1 MSERATKKY
10 MTSRVMR
17 RTVTVAGTVVG
28 SVVLLTGT
36 LGLMS
41 GTASAVPANT
51 LYVTPGGSAGG
62 NCASPATACANINY
76 ALSQAVA
83 GDTIKVAAGTYD
95 QTVAITIPVRLVGS
109 GAGRTIING
118 AGIDPGGSYYGVLYV
133 GTTGGAVSVNGF
145 TFTNPYPYAYTGGE
159 PEVVALADQNADD
172 SVAITSDIISEGS
185 SDPDADSDFPI
196 GIDTFKNSATTTIT
210 DDTINGTFQGAL
222 LEDNGPVSFAHN
234 KIKSLIA
241 VTYDATTYP
250 PEGLFFLSDLAGSL
264 TGQNATSNK
273 FLRYAGYGI
282 IMEAGYSNGN
292 CSDTPCNGSLSGTL
306 SNNHFALG
314 GASGAAAIALQA
326 MNPGNDLTATLTDNR
341 GYVTSP
347 SQAISQQ
354 VSAGATLNVTQNG
367 NTIRV
372 RP

>member
-1 MSERATKKY
+1 
-10 MTSRVMR
+10 MR
-17 RTVTVAGTVVG
+17 RAVTLAGTVAGTA
-28 SVVLLTGT
+28 VLLTGS
-36 LGLMS
+36 LGLTS

-95 QTVAITIPVRLVGS
+95 QTVAITIPVRLVGA
-109 GAGRTIING
+109 GASRTILNG

-145 TFTNPYPYAYTGGE
+145 TITNPYPYAYTGGE
-159 PEVVALADQNADD
+159 PEAVALADQNAGD
-172 SVAITSDIISEGS
+172 SVVITDNVISEGS
-185 SDPDADSDFPI
+185 SDPDADADFPI
-196 GIDTFKNSATTTIT
+196 GIDTFKNYATTTIT
-210 DDTINGTFQGAL
+210 NDTIDGTFQGAL

-234 KIKSLIA
+234 KIKNLIA
-241 VTYDATTYP
+241 VTYDAATYP

-273 FLRYAGYGI
+273 FSHYAGLGI
-282 IMEAGYSNGN
+282 LMEAGYTNGN

-306 SNNHFALG
+306 SHNHFALG
-314 GASGAAAIALQA
+314 GASDAAAIDLQA
-326 MNPGNDLTATLTDNR
+326 LNPGNDLTATLTDNR

-354 VSAGATLNVTQNG
+354 VSSGATLNVSESG
-367 NTIRV
+367 NNIHV
-372 RP
+372 RS